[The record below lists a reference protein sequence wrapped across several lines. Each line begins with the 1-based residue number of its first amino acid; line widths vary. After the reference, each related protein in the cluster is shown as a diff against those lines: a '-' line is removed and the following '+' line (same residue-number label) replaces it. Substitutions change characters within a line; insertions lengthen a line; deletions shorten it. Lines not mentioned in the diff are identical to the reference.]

1 MSIILS
7 SCFSKSLHTLDI
19 FYPIFLQ
26 RLLNLLRLSLLLVP
40 CILLLGLSLIL
51 LCLCRIHTLWSF
63 LFDVLYM
70 IFPTLFG
77 CISALGYSAS
87 IASLNPGRLSVE
99 NINTSSSPLSFRPF
113 NTKNQYLL
121 DSFSPTHSPSISLM
135 IVVQMFLLYLL
146 VCLNLYFHMMI

>member
-1 MSIILS
+1 
-7 SCFSKSLHTLDI
+7 
-19 FYPIFLQ
+19 
-26 RLLNLLRLSLLLVP
+26 
-40 CILLLGLSLIL
+40 
-51 LCLCRIHTLWSF
+51 
-63 LFDVLYM
+63 M

-113 NTKNQYLL
+113 NTKSQYLL